1 MPHRAFAR
9 PTTVAAFAIAAI
21 FATGCQ
27 FLGTGAGN
35 SDKAIGEKS
44 AGTTGAIGS
53 TAGSTTGGTAGAA
66 TPNYQPVTDIPIPAS
81 TRINTERSTI
91 LGNGD
96 RWFGRMILVLDRP
109 TTQAF
114 AYYQE
119 QMATFGWEA
128 VTAVQGKVSTQSF
141 TRGDRAATVEIGP
154 SGLRSSEVTVTVS
167 PRLPPPPRKP

>member
-1 MPHRAFAR
+1 MTHQAFSR
-9 PTTVAAFAIAAI
+9 PAITVALVTAAML
-21 FATGCQ
+21 AAGCTALGGGNAADKSTG
-27 FLGTGAGN
+27 
-35 SDKAIGEKS
+35 DKA
-44 AGTTGAIGS
+44 AVNGS
-53 TAGSTTGGTAGAA
+53 PAV
-66 TPNYQPVTDIPIPAS
+66 PNYQPVTDIPIPAS
-81 TRINTERSTI
+81 TKINTERSTI

-119 QMATFGWEA
+119 QMGTFGWEA
-128 VTAVQGKVSTQSF
+128 VTAIQGKVSTLSF

-167 PRLPPPPRKP
+167 PRQAPAPRKP

>member
-1 MPHRAFAR
+1 MAYHAFAR
-9 PTTVAAFAIAAI
+9 PTTVAAFAIAT
-21 FATGCQ
+21 FLGSGCQ
-27 FLGTGAGN
+27 SLGIGSGTGAASGE
-35 SDKAIGEKS
+35 KAIADKS
-44 AGTTGAIGS
+44 AGTT
-53 TAGSTTGGTAGAA
+53 TPQA

-119 QMATFGWEA
+119 QMGTFGWEA
-128 VTAVQGKVSTQSF
+128 VTAVQGKVSTLSF

-154 SGLRSSEVTVTVS
+154 SGLRSSEVAVTVS
-167 PRLPPPPRKP
+167 PRQPPAAPRKP

>member
-1 MPHRAFAR
+1 MVYHAFAR
-9 PTTVAAFAIAAI
+9 PPIVLAFAIAAI
-21 FATGCQ
+21 LATGCQ
-27 FLGTGAGN
+27 SFGTGGTGGAASGE
-35 SDKAIGEKS
+35 KAIAEKS
-44 AGTTGAIGS
+44 A
-53 TAGSTTGGTAGAA
+53 AGAPQA

-81 TRINTERSTI
+81 TKINTERSTI

-119 QMATFGWEA
+119 QMGTFGWEA
-128 VTAVQGKVSTQSF
+128 VTAVQGKVSTLSF

-154 SGLRSSEVTVTVS
+154 SGLRSSEVAVTVS
-167 PRLPPPPRKP
+167 PRQQPTPPRKP

>member
-1 MPHRAFAR
+1 MAYHAFAR
-9 PTTVAAFAIAAI
+9 PTMVAAFAIATMLAS
-21 FATGCQ
+21 GCQ
-27 FLGTGAGN
+27 SLTGSGTGTGTGAASGE
-35 SDKAIGEKS
+35 KAIAEKS
-44 AGTTGAIGS
+44 AGATPQ
-53 TAGSTTGGTAGAA
+53 A

-119 QMATFGWEA
+119 QMSTFGWEA
-128 VTAVQGKVSTQSF
+128 VTAVQGKVSTLSF

-154 SGLRSSEVTVTVS
+154 SGLRGSEVAVTVS
-167 PRLPPPPRKP
+167 PRQPPAAPRKP

>member
-1 MPHRAFAR
+1 MI
-9 PTTVAAFAIAAI
+9 AAVAIAAI
-21 FATGCQ
+21 VASGCQ
-27 FLGTGAGN
+27 ALGTGG
-35 SDKAIGEKS
+35 GEK
-44 AGTTGAIGS
+44 AGGDKTVGATGTTGA
-53 TAGSTTGGTAGAA
+53 AGAPGA
-66 TPNYQPVTDIPIPAS
+66 GTPNYQPVTDIPIPSS

-119 QMATFGWEA
+119 QMGTFGWEA
-128 VTAVQGKVSTQSF
+128 VTAVQGKVSTLSF

-154 SGLRSSEVTVTVS
+154 SGLRSSEVAVTVS
-167 PRLPPPPRKP
+167 PRQPPAPRKP

>member
-1 MPHRAFAR
+1 MAYQAFSR
-9 PTTVAAFAIAAI
+9 PAIIAAFAIATI
-21 FATGCQ
+21 FASGCQ
-27 FLGTGAGN
+27 TLGTGAGAGDK
-35 SDKAIGEKS
+35 SAGDKA
-44 AGTTGAIGS
+44 AGTTGA
-53 TAGSTTGGTAGAA
+53 AGTT
-66 TPNYQPVTDIPIPAS
+66 TPNYQPVTDIPIPTS

-119 QMATFGWEA
+119 QMGTFGWEA
-128 VTAVQGKVSTQSF
+128 VTAVQGKVSTLSF

-154 SGLRSSEVTVTVS
+154 SGLRSSEVAVTVS
-167 PRLPPPPRKP
+167 PRQPPTPRKP

>member
-1 MPHRAFAR
+1 MAYHAFAR
-9 PTTVAAFAIAAI
+9 PTVVAAIAIVAI

-27 FLGTGAGN
+27 SLGTGAG
-35 SDKAIGEKS
+35 AGEKS
-44 AGTTGAIGS
+44 VGEKTV
-53 TAGSTTGGTAGAA
+53 GTAGAA
-66 TPNYQPVTDIPIPAS
+66 GASTPNYQPVTDIPIPTS

-119 QMATFGWEA
+119 QMGTFGWEA
-128 VTAVQGKVSTQSF
+128 VTAVQGKTSTLSF
-141 TRGDRAATVEIGP
+141 TRGDRAATIEIGP

-167 PRLPPPPRKP
+167 PRQPPAPRKP

>member
-1 MPHRAFAR
+1 MTYPAFAR
-9 PTTVAAFAIAAI
+9 PTIVAAFMIAAI
-21 FATGCQ
+21 FTTGCQ
-27 FLGTGAGN
+27 SLGTGSGN
-35 SDKAIGEKS
+35 SEKAVGEKS
-44 AGTTGAIGS
+44 AGT
-53 TAGSTTGGTAGAA
+53 AGAGGA
-66 TPNYQPVTDIPIPAS
+66 TTASTPNYQPVTDIPIPAS

-119 QMATFGWEA
+119 QMGTFGWEA
-128 VTAVQGKVSTQSF
+128 VTAVQGKVSTLSF

-154 SGLRSSEVTVTVS
+154 SGLRSSEVAVTVS
-167 PRLPPPPRKP
+167 PRQPPAPRKP

>member
-1 MPHRAFAR
+1 MAYHAFAR
-9 PTTVAAFAIAAI
+9 PPIVLAFTIAAI
-21 FATGCQ
+21 LATGCQ
-27 FLGTGAGN
+27 SLGSGTSAATGEKAIAEKSTGA
-35 SDKAIGEKS
+35 
-44 AGTTGAIGS
+44 TLQT
-53 TAGSTTGGTAGAA
+53 

-119 QMATFGWEA
+119 QMGTFGWEA
-128 VTAVQGKVSTQSF
+128 VTAIQGKVSTLSF

-167 PRLPPPPRKP
+167 PRQPPATPRKP

>member
-1 MPHRAFAR
+1 MAYHAFATS
-9 PTTVAAFAIAAI
+9 TTIAAFAISTILAS
-21 FATGCQ
+21 GCQ
-27 FLGTGAGN
+27 MMGTGTGAASGE
-35 SDKAIGEKS
+35 KAIAEKS
-44 AGTTGAIGS
+44 AGATPQ
-53 TAGSTTGGTAGAA
+53 A

-119 QMATFGWEA
+119 QMGTFGWEA
-128 VTAVQGKVSTQSF
+128 VTAVQGKVSTLSF

-154 SGLRSSEVTVTVS
+154 SGLRSSEVAVTVS
-167 PRLPPPPRKP
+167 PRQPPAAPRKP